1 MEKILAFS
9 ALLLLSMACQPKRSA
24 EGAALQE
31 INVGEGVAD
40 IIRNPASASGG
51 EDTSQLAKI
60 TFVEELHDFGE
71 VYEGDIVVHAFRFTN
86 TGKTPLLISEA
97 RSSCGCTVPEW
108 PQSPIAPGESGE
120 IRARFDSN
128 GRTGQQ
134 QKTITVLANT
144 YPMGTSVRLSG
155 RVLRKAE

>member
-1 MEKILAFS
+1 MQMEKIIAFG

-40 IIRNPASASGG
+40 IIRNP
-51 EDTSQLAKI
+51 
-60 TFVEELHDFGE
+60 
-71 VYEGDIVVHAFRFTN
+71 AFRFTN

-155 RVLRKAE
+155 QVLRKGE